1 LGYQTHV
8 FEDHDLRALADRNS
22 GRLLPPVLER
32 VEPEVGELGDLLM
45 RRPDAKNPTRILG
58 SAIVGVYV
66 VVQQA
71 ITLCHCLIVTGGT
84 RDHRHFPIG
93 SLLAAPLEA

>member
-1 LGYQTHV
+1 
-8 FEDHDLRALADRNS
+8 
-22 GRLLPPVLER
+22 
-32 VEPEVGELGDLLM
+32 
-45 RRPDAKNPTRILG
+45 LG

-93 SLLAAPLEA
+93 SLLAAPLEADRRSQSSCAPKSQPRRYTLALPWSHLSLPEL